1 MKEFDDKN
9 RQAGSG
15 ESTDRWNK
23 ILKENPFLVPA
34 GYFDELE
41 TITRFRAKD
50 IRLTHQNYPVPE
62 GYFETLEDR
71 ILAQTQERRSRMTI
85 RPAIQPATRP
95 WFQPT
100 WARWAAAACLL
111 LIAGLFLTDRLR
123 TDAESFNL
131 SGISDQEL
139 INYLQ
144 VFSGTQDVIM
154 LSEYA
159 NDVETV
165 ELRSDISSIS
175 SDEIESYLE
184 FAW

>member
-1 MKEFDDKN
+1 
-9 RQAGSG
+9 
-15 ESTDRWNK
+15 
-23 ILKENPFLVPA
+23 
-34 GYFDELE
+34 
-41 TITRFRAKD
+41 
-50 IRLTHQNYPVPE
+50 
-62 GYFETLEDR
+62 
-71 ILAQTQERRSRMTI
+71 QTQERKSRMTI
-85 RPAIQPATRP
+85 RPAIQPATRR